1 MTERAPM
8 RTDGLAA
15 ELRAAVFAT
24 GCVWLII
31 AGAMLAPMV
40 VDLFARDGDWQVFAV
55 SAGLVVTLAGVVV
68 LATRGQAPKP
78 TPRFGFILVV
88 MLWVATPAA
97 VAVPFV
103 LHGMSLADATFEAVS
118 GLTTTGATVM
128 TGLDNQ
134 PKGILL
140 WRSISHFLGGI
151 GILALG
157 LAVLPFLRIGGMQLF
172 SKESSDRGE
181 RPLPRFASFARSL
194 MAVYVGLFVLCALAY
209 ASVGL
214 TAFDAVNHAMSTVAT
229 GGFSTHDMSMGHYHS
244 DGPLWVGSLFMVLGA
259 LPFAL
264 YIAVLFGR
272 RPDRIDPQIP
282 VFLLLIA
289 LAVATLTLVREDGLE
304 GHGVAETV
312 FNVVSVITTTGF
324 AAEDYTLWG
333 GYANALFFLL
343 LFLGGCAGSTT
354 GGIKTYR
361 VIVTWALMRAHLTR
375 LVSPNAVTLTRYG
388 DRQVDPAVF
397 RSALVYL
404 VAFALCLM
412 GFTLAMAATDLDL
425 VTAHTAAL
433 TLLTNVGPG
442 LGPIIGPAGTFAP
455 LPEAAKWIGC
465 AAMLLGRLE
474 ILPVLVLLTPEFWR
488 R

>member
-1 MTERAPM
+1 MSK
-8 RTDGLAA
+8 DGLGA
-15 ELRAAVFAT
+15 EIRSAVFAT
-24 GCVWLII
+24 ACVWLLL
-31 AGAMLAPMV
+31 AAAMLVPMV
-40 VDLFARDGDWQVFAV
+40 VDLFAYDGDWMVFAT
-55 SAGLVVTLAGVVV
+55 SAGLVVTLAGVVA
-68 LATRGQAPKP
+68 LSTRGPAPKP

-88 MLWVATPAA
+88 MLWVATPIAG
-97 VAVPFV
+97 AVPFV
-103 LHGMSLADATFEAVS
+103 LHGMSLADAMFESVS

-128 TGLDNQ
+128 TGLDDQ
-134 PKGILL
+134 PHGILM
-140 WRSISHFLGGI
+140 WRSLSHFLGGI

-172 SKESSDRGE
+172 SKESSDRGD

-194 MAVYVGLFVLCALAY
+194 MAVYGGLFVLCALAY

-214 TAFDAVNHAMSTVAT
+214 SAFDAVNHAMSTVAT
-229 GGFSTHDMSMGHYHS
+229 GGFSTHDASMGFYVT
-244 DGPLWVGSLFMVLGA
+244 DGPLWVGSLFMILGA

-264 YIAVLFGR
+264 YISVLFGR
-272 RPDRIDPQIP
+272 RPGEIDPQIP
-282 VFLLLIA
+282 MFLLMIT
-289 LAVATLTLVREDGLE
+289 LAVVTLTVWRDGGLE
-304 GHGVAETV
+304 PHNLAETV
-312 FNVVSVITTTGF
+312 FNVTSVITTTGF

-333 GYANALFFLL
+333 GYALALFFLL
-343 LFLGGCAGSTT
+343 TFLGGCAGSTT

-361 VIVTWALMRAHLTR
+361 IIVTWALMRAHLTR
-375 LVSPNAVTLTRYG
+375 LVSPHAVTLTRYG
-388 DRQVDPAVF
+388 RRQVDPAVF

-412 GFTLAMAATDLDL
+412 GLTLAMAATELDL
-425 VTAHTAAL
+425 ITAHSAAL

-442 LGPIIGPAGTFAP
+442 LGPIIGPSGNFGP
-455 LPEAAKWIGC
+455 LSDAAKWIGC